1 MEIKEEENKKIIEQ
15 ENAKIN
21 KEPINESIE
30 LILKEIFI
38 NKNVNNK
45 TVYEPILL
53 ISDNIK
59 QKLNLIFNNPEP
71 EIKSNISSLQTF
83 INNKIE
89 LFKKI
94 KDIIGN
100 SYEILHIIINYLL
113 KNKINPIQN
122 IIDLYFDFILINS
135 NISNSNETLINIK
148 EIIIWFFSCG
158 FMNKKYSDYIYQ
170 KIARLQFEK
179 KLTPELFEIC
189 LNLIEVIYGKNFD
202 DSYKKNLLA
211 KNYIYFYNKEN
222 SILRTN
228 ISKYN
233 NIKIENGCSVVM
245 WLYIKNDMA
254 IGSKLFHITINKNI
268 ENNKDI
274 IATTFDFILN
284 DNYDIDIKT
293 KIKGSDIILK
303 EEKNKK
309 FKIEINK
316 WIQLKLQM
324 MKSEI
329 RINLYLNPV

>member
-1 MEIKEEENKKIIEQ
+1 MELKEEENKNIIQQ
-15 ENAKIN
+15 EDKKIN
-21 KEPINESIE
+21 KESINESIE

-45 TVYEPILL
+45 TEYEPILL

-71 EIKSNISSLQTF
+71 DKKSNISYLQTF

-122 IIDLYFDFILINS
+122 IIDLYFDFTLINS
-135 NISNSNETLINIK
+135 NINNSNETLINIK
-148 EIIIWFFSCG
+148 EIIKWFFSCG
-158 FMNKKYSDYIYQ
+158 FMNKKYTDYIYQ
-170 KIARLQFEK
+170 KIAKLQFEK
-179 KLTPELFEIC
+179 KLTPKLFEIY

-228 ISKYN
+228 ISKDN
-233 NIKIENGCSVVM
+233 NIHIKDGFSVVM
-245 WLYIKNDMA
+245 WLYIKM
-254 IGSKLFHITINKNI
+254 I
-268 ENNKDI
+268 
-274 IATTFDFILN
+274 
-284 DNYDIDIKT
+284 
-293 KIKGSDIILK
+293 
-303 EEKNKK
+303 
-309 FKIEINK
+309 
-316 WIQLKLQM
+316 W
-324 MKSEI
+324 
-329 RINLYLNPV
+329 P